1 MKLSIRTVI
10 PFAVCI
16 LAVSLGH
23 ASTRQARSFQ
33 PTMGRD
39 LVSPHAVLD
48 AGDVDDVP
56 PTWTLEPT
64 IVTGTVPS
72 LSSSSGA
79 LSASRT
85 VRATPAMPPR
95 HWVCGPVEAN
105 AIGGAQRSCEYL

>member
-1 MKLSIRTVI
+1 MERLQTDRLFRRRIAKR
-10 PFAVCI
+10 
-16 LAVSLGH
+16 LAV
-23 ASTRQARSFQ
+23 QNN
-33 PTMGRD
+33 
-39 LVSPHAVLD
+39 LD
-48 AGDVDDVP
+48 AGDIDDVP

-85 VRATPAMPPR
+85 VRATPASPPR
-95 HWVCGPVEAN
+95 HLVWVCGPVEAN